1 MGCCVNFKFVNLD
14 ISSGDHFHS
23 ELVILWQP
31 ENSCSPNIFKGRIQM
46 GHPEVNE
53 QSGDDSS
60 GSSPSVSNSAFK
72 NWFQLY
78 KLRFLVTIN
87 VSYVLEP
94 FFIQVSG
101 NTPHS
106 SENPDWLNSS
116 ELSLKFS
123 KKSNWLFQFAI
134 KIHWEISSCK
144 SNWFNQWI
152 LRTHFSG
159 TFSTISSPGSSDGPS
174 PVNAR
179 DDFLN
184 ESLMI
189 RTQIRMEHL
198 RFSTLSVHR
207 MNSLGNSGTARSII
221 YSPVPEHIYIFI
233 EFGHL
238 SKLNLRICY
247 FYNRVRFLLW

>member
-1 MGCCVNFKFVNLD
+1 M
-14 ISSGDHFHS
+14 
-23 ELVILWQP
+23 
-31 ENSCSPNIFKGRIQM
+31 
-46 GHPEVNE
+46 
-53 QSGDDSS
+53 
-60 GSSPSVSNSAFK
+60 
-72 NWFQLY
+72 
-78 KLRFLVTIN
+78 
-87 VSYVLEP
+87 
-94 FFIQVSG
+94 SG

-123 KKSNWLFQFAI
+123 KKSNWLFQ
-134 KIHWEISSCK
+134 
-144 SNWFNQWI
+144 WI
-152 LRTHFSG
+152 LGTHFSG

-198 RFSTLSVHR
+198 RFLTLSIHR

-221 YSPVPEHIYIFI
+221 FSIVLKNIHIFY
-233 EFGHL
+233 
-238 SKLNLRICY
+238 RICSFKQAQY
-247 FYNRVRFLLW
+247 PNLLCLYPAPIPSLVAVIPKKILKGFLQ

>member
-1 MGCCVNFKFVNLD
+1 
-14 ISSGDHFHS
+14 
-23 ELVILWQP
+23 
-31 ENSCSPNIFKGRIQM
+31 M

-60 GSSPSVSNSAFK
+60 GSSPSVSNKAFK
-72 NWFQLY
+72 GWFFKLY
-78 KLRFLVTIN
+78 ELRFLVTIN
-87 VSYVLEP
+87 VSNVLEP
-94 FFIQVSG
+94 FFIQMSG

-123 KKSNWLFQFAI
+123 KKSNWLFQ
-134 KIHWEISSCK
+134 
-144 SNWFNQWI
+144 WI
-152 LRTHFSG
+152 LGTHFSG

-198 RFSTLSVHR
+198 RFLTLSIHR

-221 YSPVPEHIYIFI
+221 FSIVLKNIHIFI
-233 EFGHL
+233 EFAPL
-238 SKLNLRICY
+238 SKLNIRICY
-247 FYNRVRFLLW
+247 VYIRLRFLLW